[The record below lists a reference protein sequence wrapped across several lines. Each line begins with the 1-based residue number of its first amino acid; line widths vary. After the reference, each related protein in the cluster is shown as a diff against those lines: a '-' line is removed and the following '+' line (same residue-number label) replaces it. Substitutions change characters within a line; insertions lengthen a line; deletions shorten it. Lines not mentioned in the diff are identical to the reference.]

1 MNILHSVG
9 DRQYGT
15 SSYDIHLKQCKEL
28 WIAREAQKDPKERKP
43 LPEDPLLSMGINSS
57 SDSFRYVRARYLNVA
72 KFLKW
77 ILATAQILEVAEAVA
92 ASA

>member
-28 WIAREAQKDPKERKP
+28 WIAREDPKERKP

-77 ILATAQILEVAEAVA
+77 ILATAQILEVAEAEA